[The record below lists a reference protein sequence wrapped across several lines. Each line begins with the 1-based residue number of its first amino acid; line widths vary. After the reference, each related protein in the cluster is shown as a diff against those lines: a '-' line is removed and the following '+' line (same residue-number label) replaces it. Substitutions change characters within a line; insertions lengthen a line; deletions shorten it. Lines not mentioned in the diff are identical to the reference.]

1 MMNPAPA
8 SDASV
13 KPTSWWLVA
22 NAARHDTNSTRV
34 TPITTSPGMILLS
47 FIDSPAC
54 GRVVLSVVDG
64 ILRALHRYSSLGI
77 PTPAQNG
84 LISTVDL
91 PDAVVRETV
100 TETKVT
106 GGRILSPT
114 TPRPSETPVSR
125 GRRGH
130 PPNTA
135 GPARAGMLI
144 VSTNS
149 ISVSRNQPAP
159 CQAHHVSWFRHV

>member
-54 GRVVLSVVDG
+54 GRVVLAWSMG
-64 ILRALHRYSSLGI
+64 SFGPFIG
-77 PTPAQNG
+77 
-84 LISTVDL
+84 
-91 PDAVVRETV
+91 
-100 TETKVT
+100 
-106 GGRILSPT
+106 T
-114 TPRPSETPVSR
+114 T
-125 GRRGH
+125 
-130 PPNTA
+130 
-135 GPARAGMLI
+135 
-144 VSTNS
+144 
-149 ISVSRNQPAP
+149 
-159 CQAHHVSWFRHV
+159 F